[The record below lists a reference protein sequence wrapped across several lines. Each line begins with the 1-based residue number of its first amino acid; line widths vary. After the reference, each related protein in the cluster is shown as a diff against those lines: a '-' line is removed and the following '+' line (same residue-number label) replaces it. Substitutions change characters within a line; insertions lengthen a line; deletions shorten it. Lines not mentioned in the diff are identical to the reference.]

1 MEKGFVHSRASSFT
15 VKALQS
21 ADLMPSPNQIIHI
34 HPQAP
39 QKPVE
44 GMPCNGCGVCCL
56 SEPCPLGVL
65 LSGRRHG
72 ACQALRWSE
81 SGFLYRCGAMSE
93 PQEVLCQAM
102 PRWLRPIA
110 LWLSPLMARLAKRWV
125 AVGVGCDSTLEVA
138 SAAGWATPSAISST
152 ISPTPAELLV
162 VKHSSPAHC
171 HDKPP
176 STS

>member
-1 MEKGFVHSRASSFT
+1 MTTPYQTIR
-15 VKALQS
+15 
-21 ADLMPSPNQIIHI
+21 I

-81 SGFLYRCGAMSE
+81 SSLLYRCGAIMESRD
-93 PQEVLCQAM
+93 VLDQAM
-102 PRWLRPIA
+102 PLWLRPIA
-110 LWLSPLMARLAKRWV
+110 LWLSPLMARLVKRGV
-125 AVGVGCDSTLEVA
+125 AAGVGCDSTLEVA
-138 SAAGWATPSAISST
+138 SVAGWARPSAISST

-162 VKHSSPAHC
+162 VKPSSSAHC
-171 HDKPP
+171 HDKPT